1 MKIDWVTIWQEFEN
15 ELSNRLQEGVLNE
28 WSMQQEIIERVIER
42 NLTPL
47 APDLGWVCG
56 QCKTVND
63 EERSLCGFCDTPR
76 LSG

>member
-1 MKIDWVTIWQEFEN
+1 MKIDWVVVWQEFEN

-28 WSMQQEIIERVIER
+28 WGMQQEIIERVIER

-47 APDLGWVCG
+47 APDLGWACG
-56 QCKTVND
+56 KCKSHNLD
-63 EERSLCGFCDTPR
+63 GDSLCGFCDTPR